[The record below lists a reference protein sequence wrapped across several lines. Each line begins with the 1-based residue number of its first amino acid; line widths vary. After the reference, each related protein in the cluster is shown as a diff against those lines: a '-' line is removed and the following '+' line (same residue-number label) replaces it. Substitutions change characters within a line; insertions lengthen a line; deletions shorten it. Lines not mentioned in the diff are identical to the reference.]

1 MLTNTIRPL
10 LLSLLALPASAQLEL
25 EPGDTIALMGG
36 TVAERLQHAGDF
48 ELLLQHRSQGL
59 RVRVRNLGFSA
70 DELTVHQRIVNFGKF
85 ASDGMA
91 MGLSGARFVPWD
103 RYLDHIDASVI
114 LAFFGG
120 NEAFQGAEGLEK
132 YQGDLEDFVDH
143 MLAQRFDGEAAPR
156 LYLVAATPL
165 EDTGDPNLPS
175 GGAYNDAVEAYNA
188 VAQEVAATKGVGYL
202 DVHGPMVA
210 ALGDPNTR
218 LTING
223 LHLNGLGN
231 RAMAESLLGALTQDT
246 WTPPLAAGGALADA
260 IREKNL
266 MWFHRYRATDG
277 YNVYGGR
284 SRQVYTATDSGQK
297 YPNFDVL
304 QREMDYLDAL
314 CQSLDEVIWARAAGR
329 SAVPLVDE
337 LPELI
342 EVETNKK
349 GAGPGGRHVYLDG
362 EAAIAG
368 MTVAPGMEVTLFAD
382 EKRFPDLVNPVQM
395 AWDPAGRL
403 WVLAWPN
410 YPRWTAGTPMSD
422 KILVFE
428 DTDGDGRADKQ
439 TIFADDLVNPTGIEF
454 WNGGVYVACCPD
466 LLFLADT
473 DGDLVADRRERV
485 LHGISSGDTH
495 HSANSF
501 VMGPDGALYFQEGTF
516 HQSQIESPYGPVR
529 NHNGCVWRF
538 EPKTHRVERYIPYN
552 YANPHGHVFDEWGQ
566 DFMTDGTG
574 NVNYYALPFSGHLE
588 HPDKHRGYFSFF
600 QQRSRPCA
608 ATEMLFSRH
617 FPEEN
622 WGAYLVANVIGF
634 RGIFQYRV
642 VDAGSGFGAEELDP
656 IVSSTDLNFRP
667 ADVEVGPDG
676 AIYFLDWHN
685 AIVGHLQHH
694 IRDPSRDAKHGRIY
708 RVSAKDRATLERAPI
723 AGQPIPQVIASLAS
737 PEYRTR
743 YAARVELSGR
753 DTDQVLAAAREFAAG
768 LDPAGAR
775 TLQTRLEVL
784 WLHQQHNR
792 MDRGLLLELLRA
804 DDHRVRSAATRV
816 LRYGRH
822 HLPDALSLLKRQA
835 ADGHPRVRLEA
846 VVAASFFAEGEAASA
861 ALESLRFPRDKFLE
875 YALGETMRALEPH
888 WKASIRA
895 GQVLADGNPA
905 GLEYLLDRVGP
916 EELAGLPRVPTV
928 LEALLSRM
936 GVDREERR
944 YAAVQ
949 LAEQRGT
956 SPTTEVLT
964 AIERLDT
971 GHSGHAAHV
980 LHDLGMILRERLE
993 GAGAPPREA
1002 LVRLASSGRRRATR
1016 ELGYTA
1022 WVALDGD
1029 AEAAWAEASRS
1040 VRGLEVFLGAVP
1052 GLDPDVRASLADRV
1066 RPLMYSLPSQ
1076 LAAQLEQAGA
1086 GTGLELAYFM
1096 PPPPNAQLET
1106 LEAMTPRSTHDAQRF
1121 DLSVPTGRPDTFGL
1135 LFKGSLFVP
1144 EGGEYT
1150 LYTNSDDG
1158 SRLYLDGEL
1167 VVNND
1172 GSHGMREVGG
1182 KVRLSAGAH
1191 AIAVTYYDQGGA
1203 EGLSVS
1209 WEGPGVDKQ
1218 PIPAEALGRDPS
1230 LALRSAAVLAM
1241 ATLPAQPADKL
1252 RAAARFVVEPGLL
1265 GPATQLASSVDP
1277 ASSQAGDVR
1286 GLLDALAGHVGGLSP
1301 DGRTA
1306 PDVLAALEA
1315 ARGLA
1320 DALPEDERAGAVS
1333 RLEGLGGAVILVR
1346 TLPHQMLYDVSEFW
1360 VAAGQPVS
1368 IVFQNNDVMPH
1379 NLVLTRDGKL
1389 AVVGTLAEQMATDSS
1404 AEARGFVPDSGD
1416 VLWHTG
1422 LILPGESQR
1431 LTFEAPSEPGDFP
1444 FVCTYPGHWRVMNGV
1459 MHVVQ
1464 DLEGGA
1470 RVARRAEGEGVG
1482 HGAAAREYVKD
1493 WTLAD
1498 IAPLLAEGWA
1508 DGRSQDAGRELFH
1521 EVGCIKCHVIDGEGT
1536 IGGPELTK
1544 IREKYQGAD
1553 LLRHVLEPSLEVAE
1567 DYRFT
1572 IFVTEAGIPVT
1583 GKVVEDDGE
1592 VLGVVTALLNP
1603 DAIEYVAR
1611 DEIVERVPS
1620 QLSPMPSGLLV
1631 TLKESEILDLL
1642 AFLQGDR

>member
-1 MLTNTIRPL
+1 MLSTKLRPL
-10 LLSLLALPASAQLEL
+10 LLSLLTVPAAAQLQL
-25 EPGDTIALMGG
+25 QAGDTIALMGG

-48 ELLLQHRSQGL
+48 EHELQQRYPGL

-85 ASDGMA
+85 SGDGMA

-103 RYLDHIDASVI
+103 RYLDHVDAGVI
-114 LAFFGG
+114 LAFFGA
-120 NEAFQGAEGLEK
+120 NEAFQGEDGLEK
-132 YQGDLEDFVDH
+132 YQGDLETFVDH
-143 MLAQRFDGEAAPR
+143 MLEQRFDGETEPR
-156 LYLVAATPL
+156 LYLVAATPF
-165 EDTGDPNLPS
+165 EATGDPNLPT
-175 GGAYNDAVEAYNA
+175 GAEYNAAVEAYNA
-188 VAQEVAATKGVGYL
+188 VGRAVAEAKGVGFL
-202 DVHGPMVA
+202 DVHGPMQA
-210 ALGDPNTR
+210 AMGEEGNR
-218 LTING
+218 LTLNG
-223 LHLNGLGN
+223 LHLNAEGN
-231 RAMAESLLGALTQDT
+231 RALARCLSEELFGGPGRPRAEPAG
-246 WTPPLAAGGALADA
+246 LAEA

-284 SRQVYTATDSGQK
+284 SRQVYTASDSGERF
-297 YPNFDVL
+297 PNFDVL

-314 CQSLDEVIWARAAGR
+314 CRNLDEAIWARAAGR
-329 SAVPLVDE
+329 EAAPGE
-337 LPELI
+337 ALPELI
-342 EVETNKK
+342 QVETNKK
-349 GAGPGGRHVYLDG
+349 GGGPGGRHVYLDG
-362 EAAIAG
+362 EAAIAD

-403 WVLAWPN
+403 WVLAWPS
-410 YPRWTAGTPMSD
+410 YPRWTAGTPMAD
-422 KILVFE
+422 KILILE

-439 TIFADDLVNPTGIEF
+439 TTFADDLVNPTGIEF

-466 LLFLADT
+466 LLFLEDT
-473 DGDLVADRRERV
+473 DGDGVADRRERV

-529 NHNGCVWRF
+529 NHNGCVWRY

-574 NVNYYALPFSGHLE
+574 NVNYYSLPFSGHLE
-588 HPDKHRGYFSFF
+588 HPDKHRGYFPFF

-608 ATEMLFSRH
+608 ATEMVFSRH

-622 WGAYLVANVIGF
+622 WGSYLVANVIGF
-634 RGIFQYRV
+634 RGIFQYRMT
-642 VDAGSGFGAEELDP
+642 DEGSGFGAEELDP

-667 ADVEVGPDG
+667 ADIEVGPDG

-685 AIVGHLQHH
+685 AIIGHLQHH
-694 IRDPSRDAKHGRIY
+694 IRDPSRDAEHGRIY
-708 RVSAKDRATLERAPI
+708 RVSAKGRAPLERAPI
-723 AGQPIPQVIASLAS
+723 AGQPIPAVVQALTS

-743 YAARVELSGR
+743 YAARIELSAR
-753 DTDQVLAAAREFAAG
+753 DTDAVLEAARRLEAS
-768 LDPAGAR
+768 LDPADPR
-775 TLQTRLEVL
+775 TPLTRLEVL

-792 MDRGLLLELLRA
+792 MDRELLLQLLRA
-804 DDHRVRSAATRV
+804 EDHRVRAAATRV

-822 HLPDALSLLKRQA
+822 HVADALPLLKAQA
-835 ADGHPRVRLEA
+835 ADEHPRVRLEA
-846 VVAASFFAEGEAASA
+846 VVAASFFTEGEAASV
-861 ALESLRFPRDKFLE
+861 ALESLRFPRDKFLD
-875 YALGETMRALEPH
+875 YALVETMRALEPY
-888 WKASIRA
+888 WKAAIRS
-895 GQVLADGNPA
+895 GEVLADGNPA

-936 GVDREERR
+936 GVEREERR

-956 SPTTEVLT
+956 SATAEVLG
-964 AIERLDT
+964 AIRRLDA
-971 GHSGHAAHV
+971 GNSGHAAHV
-980 LHDLGMILRERLE
+980 LHDLGMILRGSLD
-993 GAGAPPREA
+993 GAGAPARED
-1002 LVRLASSGRRRATR
+1002 LIQLATSGRKRATR
-1016 ELGYTA
+1016 ELGYAA
-1022 WVALDGD
+1022 WVAVDGD
-1029 AEAAWAEASRS
+1029 AEAAWTSAAAS

-1052 GLDPDVRASLADRV
+1052 GLDPEVRASLAERV
-1066 RPLMYSLPSQ
+1066 QPLMYSLPSQ
-1076 LAAQLEQAGA
+1076 LSAQLDQAGA
-1086 GTGLELAYFM
+1086 GTGLELAYFQ
-1096 PPPPNAQLET
+1096 PPPPNAQLST
-1106 LEAMTPRSTHDAQRF
+1106 LQALTPRSTHEARAF
-1121 DLSVPTGRPDTFGL
+1121 DLSVPKDRPDTFGL
-1135 LFKGSLFVP
+1135 LFTGSLFIP
-1144 EGGEYT
+1144 EAGEYT
-1150 LYTNSDDG
+1150 LFTNSDDG

-1191 AIAVTYYDQGGA
+1191 PIAVTYYDQGGA
-1203 EGLSVS
+1203 EGLIVS
-1209 WEGPGVDKQ
+1209 WEGPGIDKQ
-1218 PIPAEALGRDPS
+1218 PIPPEALGRDPS

-1241 ATLPAQPADKL
+1241 ASLPTGSAEKL
-1252 RAAARFVVEPGLL
+1252 RAAARFVGEPGLL

-1277 ASSQAGDVR
+1277 ASSDAGEVR
-1286 GLLDALAGHVGGLSP
+1286 GLLDALAGHVGQLSTE
-1301 DGRTA
+1301 GRTA

-1315 ARGLA
+1315 GRGLA
-1320 DALPEDERAGAVS
+1320 DALPQAERAGAVS

-1360 VAAGQPVS
+1360 VEAGQPVS
-1368 IVFQNNDVMPH
+1368 VVFQNNDVMPH
-1379 NLVLTRDGKL
+1379 NLVVTRDGKL
-1389 AVVGTLAEQMATDSS
+1389 AVVGQLAEQMATDPG
-1404 AEARGFVPDSGD
+1404 AEALGFVPDSGD
-1416 VLWHTG
+1416 VLWSTG
-1422 LILPGESQR
+1422 LILPGDSQR
-1431 LTFEAPSEPGDFP
+1431 LTFEAPTEPGNYP

-1459 MHVVQ
+1459 MHVVE
-1464 DLEGGA
+1464 DLDGGA
-1470 RVARRAEGEGVG
+1470 RVARRAEGEAAG
-1482 HGAAAREYVKD
+1482 HGTAAREYVRD
-1493 WTLAD
+1493 WTLD
-1498 IAPLLAEGWA
+1498 DLAPLLAEGWA
-1508 DGRSQDAGRELFH
+1508 KGRSREAGRELFH

-1536 IGGPELTK
+1536 LGGPELTK
-1544 IREKYQGAD
+1544 IQEKFQGVD

-1572 IFVTEAGIPVT
+1572 IFVTEDGIPVT

-1592 VLGVVTALLNP
+1592 FLGVVSALLNP
-1603 DAIEYVAR
+1603 DDVEYVAK

-1631 TLKESEILDLL
+1631 TLKEAEILDLL
-1642 AFLQGDR
+1642 AFLQGER